1 MTDKTTGVGAK
12 VPQETHDRLA
22 WLAYTRRTTISAII
36 ASYIAKGMAE
46 EDFSRYQ
53 PPDSVTEARPGSSAG
68 RASG

>member
-1 MTDKTTGVGAK
+1 MTEKTAPVGSK
-12 VPQETHDRLA
+12 VPQDTHDRLC
-22 WLAYTRRTTISAII
+22 WLAYMNRTTVSAII
-36 ASYIAKGMAE
+36 ASYIAKGMAD